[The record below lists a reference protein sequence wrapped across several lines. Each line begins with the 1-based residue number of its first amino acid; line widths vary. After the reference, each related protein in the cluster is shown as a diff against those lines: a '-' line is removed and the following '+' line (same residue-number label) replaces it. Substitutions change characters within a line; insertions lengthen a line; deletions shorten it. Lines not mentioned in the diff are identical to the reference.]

1 MMSETKNIRL
11 IRKLDRVHAV
21 VDGVEI
27 EKPVKI
33 VWTRPMTGRGQEVSI
48 LGDDNKEIA
57 MLTSLDCLDET
68 SREIAEQELERRYL
82 IAKVTR
88 IVRAHLQ
95 MGYRYLSL
103 ETDRGPKIV
112 MIKQVSKDVVWLED
126 DRVLLKDTFGN
137 RYEIESLSALD
148 QASQKAFDMII

>member
-1 MMSETKNIRL
+1 MDTKKHIEL

-21 VDGVEI
+21 LDGVES

-48 LGDDNKEIA
+48 MGDNKEIA
-57 MLTSLDCLDET
+57 MLTSPHCLDAA
-68 SREIAEQELERRYL
+68 SRKVVEEELRRCYL

-88 IVRAHLQ
+88 IVSAHLQ

-103 ETDRGPKIV
+103 ETDRGPKKV

-137 RYEIESLSALD
+137 RYEIESVSAMD